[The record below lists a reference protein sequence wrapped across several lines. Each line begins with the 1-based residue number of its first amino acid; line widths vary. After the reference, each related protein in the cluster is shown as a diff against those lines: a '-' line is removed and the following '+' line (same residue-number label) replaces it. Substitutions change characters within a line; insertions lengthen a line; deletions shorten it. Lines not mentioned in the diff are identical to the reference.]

1 MEGIIGFVSCL
12 FCAFPLF
19 IIGHYDKDSREPIVF
34 WAGDKTLKKKIKNV
48 HDYNCDMSKLY
59 IKCSLFFVLTGITC
73 MICFWLGI
81 TCIMVGSTLGIY
93 IVWKKYKNILS
104 KYV

>member
-1 MEGIIGFVSCL
+1 MIQKPDVYMGSMAPSWGEN
-12 FCAFPLF
+12 
-19 IIGHYDKDSREPIVF
+19 
-34 WAGDKTLKKKIKNV
+34 KKIKNV

-59 IKCSLFFVLTGITC
+59 IKCSLFFVLAGI
-73 MICFWLGI
+73 ICIICIWLGV